1 METHG
6 IKDDFEIHNNIN
18 LDNLRG
24 LELNIADNINV
35 GIGTSSSNNIHN
47 TSVSIS
53 SNSNNPFDSNNFD
66 EYLRN
71 NKDKR
76 Q

>member
-6 IKDDFEIHNNIN
+6 IKDDFEIQNNIN

-24 LELNIADNINV
+24 LELKIVDNINV
-35 GIGTSSSNNIHN
+35 RVGTSSSNNIHN
-47 TSVSIS
+47 ISVSIN
-53 SNSNNPFDSNNFD
+53 SNSNNHFNNNNFD